1 MQRLQA
7 TGFTSVKT
15 LKSLLNLIICM
26 VEYSEAIIRLLAA
39 FLIIILGLIIGN
51 IVKNVTKRILKGAEL
66 NRVIE
71 EQLKVKWNLEKHISN
86 IAKYLVY
93 TIMFIIFL
101 DILGIPT
108 KILWAVFIVVLIAV
122 VLFIF
127 LAFKDWL
134 PNLVSGIYILR
145 TKKIKKNDIIETR
158 GIRGKVIEINL
169 LETKI
174 ETNNNEIISIPNHNL
189 TKYEVVSTRK

>member
-1 MQRLQA
+1 MQGLQA

-15 LKSLLNLIICM
+15 LKNLLNLIIGM
-26 VEYSEAIIRLLAA
+26 VEYSEAIIKLLAA

-51 IVKNVTKRILKGAEL
+51 IVKNVIKRILKGAEL
-66 NRVIE
+66 NRVTE

-86 IAKYLVY
+86 LAKYLVY
-93 TIMFIIFL
+93 TIMFIILL

-108 KILWAVFIVVLIAV
+108 KILWALFAIVLVAV
-122 VLFIF
+122 ILFVF

-134 PNLVSGIYILR
+134 PNLVSGIYILK

-158 GIRGKVIEINL
+158 VIKGKVVGINL

-174 ETNNNEIISIPNHNL
+174 ETNNNEVISIPNHNL
-189 TKYEVVSTRK
+189 TKYEVVNTKK